1 MQFAVWSSRIF
12 CGQQNRSED
21 VRGKEFQ
28 RRMRAVVIDEAHLV
42 LQWYLY
48 ILFQKLFYNVVDLS
62 SFISLIKASE

>member
-1 MQFAVWSSRIF
+1 MQFAVWSSRVF

-21 VRGKEFQ
+21 VKGKEFQ

-48 ILFQKLFYNVVDLS
+48 ILFQKLF
-62 SFISLIKASE
+62 